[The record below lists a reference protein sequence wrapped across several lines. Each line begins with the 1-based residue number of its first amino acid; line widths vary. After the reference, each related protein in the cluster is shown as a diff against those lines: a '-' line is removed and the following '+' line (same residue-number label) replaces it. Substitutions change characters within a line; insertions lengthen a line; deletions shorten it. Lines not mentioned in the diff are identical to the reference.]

1 MLIHL
6 SINQFAIVE
15 TLELSLKCGMSVI
28 TGETGA
34 GKSIAIDAL
43 GLCLGERCD
52 SSMIRHGQE
61 RSDVRATFLIGENTQ
76 AIAWLE
82 QHELIDEDAP
92 TQCTL
97 RRVLRTDGRSKAF
110 INNCPVPVAQLR
122 ELSQY
127 LIQINGQ
134 HSTQRLLK
142 SEYQLSLLDTFCHNH
157 ELLSAMTT
165 AYQQWKA
172 AKKALHDFQQDMASK
187 AAQRQLLE
195 YQVSELDDF
204 APQEGEF
211 DALEEQQ
218 SCLANSENMTE
229 LAQSALNLLSEGA
242 SNIESMLYRAGQY
255 CEELAQISQQYVGLQ
270 RYLDDALIQV
280 QEASS
285 ELSSLSSGIEQDP
298 QLLAEVEQRLASYI
312 QLAKK
317 HYIKPQELVAQHI
330 ALKDTL
336 AQLSDINESE
346 ATLQSAVAQC
356 EKMMQ
361 QCARKL
367 SQARSQGAH
376 ALSEKIN
383 QQLHLLAMENAHFGI
398 EIIDTPNLSALGGNE
413 VTFMLQ
419 ANLGQ
424 SMQPLAKVASGGEL
438 SRIALALQALT
449 ADKYAIP
456 TLIFDEIDTGISGAT
471 ATVVGKLLHEL
482 GQKCQV
488 LCVTHLPQVAA
499 FGDNHFSVEKY
510 THNGKTITE
519 MTALDNE
526 QRVYALSKLLG
537 GSAVTKTTLANAK
550 ELLQLAS

>member
-6 SINQFAIVE
+6 SVNQFAIVNH
-15 TLELSLKCGMSVI
+15 LELDLKCGMSVI

-52 SSMIRHGQE
+52 SAMIRHGQE
-61 RSDVRATFLIGENTQ
+61 RSDVRATFSVTDNQQ
-76 AIAWLE
+76 AKIWLE
-82 QHELIDEDAP
+82 EHELCDDEAP
-92 TQCTL
+92 NQCTL
-97 RRVLRTDGRSKAF
+97 RRVLRSDGRSKAF
-110 INNCPVPVAQLR
+110 INNCPVPAAQLR
-122 ELSQY
+122 ELGQY

-142 SEYQLSLLDTFCHNH
+142 NDYQLSLLDMFCHN
-157 ELLSAMTT
+157 EALLDDMNT
-165 AYQQWKA
+165 AYQQWRG
-172 AKKALHDFQQDMASK
+172 AKKALKSFQQARESK
-187 AAQRQLLE
+187 AAQKQLLE
-195 YQVSELDDF
+195 YQVNELDEF

-211 DALEEQQ
+211 ESLEEQQ
-218 SCLANSENMTE
+218 SCLANSEQMTT

-242 SNIESMLYRAGQY
+242 NNIESMLYKTGQY
-255 CEELAQISQQYVGLQ
+255 CDELAQISQHYAGLQ

-285 ELSSLSSGIEQDP
+285 ELSSLSSTIEQDP
-298 QLLAEVEQRLASYI
+298 YLLVEVEQRMGQYI

-317 HYIKPQELVAQHI
+317 HHIKPQALVQQHLM
-330 ALKDTL
+330 LKENL
-336 AQLSDINESE
+336 AQLTDLDENEE
-346 ATLQSAVAQC
+346 KLQSAV
-356 EKMMQ
+356 E
-361 QCARKL
+361 QCAQLMQGCAQKL
-367 SQARSQGAH
+367 TQARCKGAKV
-376 ALSEKIN
+376 LSDEIN
-383 QQLHLLAMENAHFGI
+383 QLLSSLAMENAHFGVTLN
-398 EIIDTPNLSALGGNE
+398 DVPLSGLGGDE
-413 VTFMLQ
+413 ITFMLQ

-424 SMQPLAKVASGGEL
+424 TMQPLAKVASGGEL

-449 ADKYAIP
+449 ADKHAIP

-471 ATVVGKLLHEL
+471 ATTVGKLLHQL

-499 FGDNHFSVEKY
+499 FGDNHFSVEKF
-510 THNGKTITE
+510 THNSETITE
-519 MTALDNE
+519 MTALDDE

-537 GSAVTKTTLANAK
+537 GSSVTQTTLANAK